1 MSDAH
6 GHDDWFRHSSDE
18 ALPQV
23 EHAQHVST
31 KALGITLVMIVF
43 GVLFVLLILSAYF
56 SSYTTQVRA
65 EKQEGTSSAADY
77 LSYRSGMDRRLA
89 ETGWVDRT
97 NQTLHIPLDRAVEL
111 VVDEYRSASTGS
123 VPGSLDDESGTD
135 VAAAGE

>member
-6 GHDDWFRHSSDE
+6 GHDDWFRHSNEE

-31 KALGITLVMIVF
+31 KALGITLVAIIF
-43 GVLFVLLILSAYF
+43 GMLFVLLILTAYF

-65 EKQEGTSSAADY
+65 ELQEGTISANDY
-77 LSYRSGMDRRLA
+77 LSYRSGIDRRLA
-89 ETGWVDRT
+89 ETGWIDRT

-111 VVDEYRSASTGS
+111 VVDEYRSAPTGAS
-123 VPGSLDDESGTD
+123 NAQPGTD
-135 VAAAGE
+135 VAAADE

>member
-31 KALGITLVMIVF
+31 KALGITLLLIVF
-43 GVLFVLLILSAYF
+43 GVLFVLLIISAYF

-65 EKQEGTSSAADY
+65 ERQEGTSSAAEY

-89 ETGWVDRT
+89 ETGWIDRT
-97 NQTLHIPLDRAVEL
+97 NQTLHIPLDRAIEL
-111 VVDEYRSASTGS
+111 VVDDYRTASLEGA
-123 VPGSLDDESGTD
+123 EGTD
-135 VAAAGE
+135 VAAADE